1 MISVPPAALD
11 ATRALVK
18 RGGFEA
24 LRTGLGPVVGRAGAT
39 LQDAVFRW
47 SEAPAELPD
56 AGIWLPWDDPRIPV
70 WLHPFGGQALVTLV
84 DGRYVAGVGL
94 KRHDRWGH
102 ELAVVTDEDYRG
114 GGLARRLVAQAA
126 VKVIADGAVPTYL
139 HDHRNIASAHVADA
153 AGFPDRSWRVL
164 ALWDT

>member
-47 SEAPAELPD
+47 SEAPADLSD
-56 AGIWLPWDDPRIPV
+56 AGIWLPWDDPRVPV
-70 WLHPFGGQALVTLV
+70 WLHPFGGEVLVTLV
-84 DGRYVAGVGL
+84 DGRYVAGVGM

-102 ELAVVTDEDYRG
+102 ELAVVTDQDYRG

-139 HDHRNIASAHVADA
+139 HDHRNLASAHVADA
-153 AGFPDRSWRVL
+153 AGFPDRGWRVL